1 MTIDGAQVI
10 QHQPRQHLG
19 GGLADGNGLKVIE
32 LVRGR
37 SPSGQRALTNRTA
50 QATDRRR
57 TNANTRMKFTK
68 AEAGVAAPLGSNVA
82 EVNHVRFHEGDHL
95 MGAVTNVGPAVTE
108 SGKED
113 VT

>member
-1 MTIDGAQVI
+1 
-10 QHQPRQHLG
+10 
-19 GGLADGNGLKVIE
+19 
-32 LVRGR
+32 
-37 SPSGQRALTNRTA
+37 
-50 QATDRRR
+50 
-57 TNANTRMKFTK
+57 MKFTK

-82 EVNHVRFHEGDHL
+82 EVNHVRRRFHEGDHL